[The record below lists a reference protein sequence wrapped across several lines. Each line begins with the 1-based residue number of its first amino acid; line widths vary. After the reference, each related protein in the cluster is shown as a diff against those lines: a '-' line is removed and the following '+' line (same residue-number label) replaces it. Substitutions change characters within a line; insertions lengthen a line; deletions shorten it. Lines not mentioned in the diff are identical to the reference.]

1 VFALSSEQFATLN
14 PHFGWPPVRF
24 EGPALFDEARIPIDG
39 YYH

>member
-1 VFALSSEQFATLN
+1 MAVDGIGSSGRSA
-14 PHFGWPPVRF
+14 PVPQ